1 MGEFVTDLQVMF
13 GMLKYRKDKESLARY
28 INDHREY
35 FVKVD
40 GATFDAGLSLLSFSG
55 ALAKKLER
63 LWESGQEEQLKEIA
77 EKKGEHNMCKAIED
91 MLNDSMEAGK
101 EIGRQE
107 GEIIGAIKAYK
118 DVGMSKDEVANKVIN
133 KFQFAEDE
141 AKSYVEK
148 YWL

>member
-1 MGEFVTDLQVMF
+1 M
-13 GMLKYRKDKESLARY
+13 
-28 INDHREY
+28 
-35 FVKVD
+35 
-40 GATFDAGLSLLSFSG
+40 
-55 ALAKKLER
+55 
-63 LWESGQEEQLKEIA
+63 EEGKEIT
-77 EKKGEHNMCKAIED
+77 EKKGEHNMCKVIED
-91 MLNDSMEAGK
+91 MLNDSMEAGKEIGK